1 MFTDWFF
8 YTIFITAIIYLLIM
22 LNYAKAQYKKTHLIV
37 EKKDKTIQDLK
48 LLIKKYRI
56 QLQRAIGDIDILT
69 EELSNARNDLK
80 TMRAKNSQQRLENDQ
95 LIQKVKELEEK
106 IEALIQEDKM
116 GIETIGYIAFG
127 VLVAIFGAIKFLL
140 FKD

>member
-8 YTIFITAIIYLLIM
+8 YTIFITVIIYLIVM
-22 LNYAKAQYKKTHLIV
+22 LNYSKSQNKKANLIIA
-37 EKKDKTIQDLK
+37 KKDRTISDLK

-69 EELSNARNDLK
+69 EELANARNDLK
-80 TMRAKNSQQRLENDQ
+80 SMRAKNSQQRLENDQ

-106 IEALIQEDKM
+106 IEALI
-116 GIETIGYIAFG
+116 
-127 VLVAIFGAIKFLL
+127 
-140 FKD
+140 

>member
-106 IEALIQEDKM
+106 IEALI
-116 GIETIGYIAFG
+116 
-127 VLVAIFGAIKFLL
+127 
-140 FKD
+140 